1 MVFSDESMYNDRQ
14 RNRDTFIEGG
24 IPMTT
29 HKIPVKFGHQHH
41 FHLHPGLLQHGGH
54 EIGNLLATR
63 LDIPLYDNNLVRM
76 AAEKMDIR
84 EETAKAIDETSLNS
98 FVSSYLITPMGYSSY
113 INSEEYV
120 QPLSEQM
127 YELQTEIIKKLAERG
142 PCVIVG
148 RCADYI
154 LKDNPNCINVFI
166 CADRADRIKRIAERY
181 DVSEKKA
188 LDRIKRMDRER
199 KYYYETHTGQE
210 WGSISSHDILLNA
223 SLLGIEGTVNVLEG
237 IYKR

>member
-1 MVFSDESMYNDRQ
+1 
-14 RNRDTFIEGG
+14 
-24 IPMTT
+24 MTT
-29 HKIPVKFGHQHH
+29 HKIITIGRQFGS
-41 FHLHPGLLQHGGH
+41 GGH

-127 YELQTEIIKKLAERG
+127 YDLQKTCRTWAMCDRGQMCRLYPEGQSKL
-142 PCVIVG
+142 
-148 RCADYI
+148 
-154 LKDNPNCINVFI
+154 
-166 CADRADRIKRIAERY
+166 
-181 DVSEKKA
+181 
-188 LDRIKRMDRER
+188 
-199 KYYYETHTGQE
+199 H
-210 WGSISSHDILLNA
+210 
-223 SLLGIEGTVNVLEG
+223 
-237 IYKR
+237 

>member
-1 MVFSDESMYNDRQ
+1 
-14 RNRDTFIEGG
+14 
-24 IPMTT
+24 MTT
-29 HKIPVKFGHQHH
+29 HKIITIGRQFGS
-41 FHLHPGLLQHGGH
+41 GGH

-166 CADRADRIKRIAERY
+166 CADRADRIKDTMCLRRRLSTALNEWTENGNTITKPIRGRNGEVSVLMRY
-181 DVSEKKA
+181 C
-188 LDRIKRMDRER
+188 
-199 KYYYETHTGQE
+199 
-210 WGSISSHDILLNA
+210 
-223 SLLGIEGTVNVLEG
+223 
-237 IYKR
+237 

>member
-1 MVFSDESMYNDRQ
+1 
-14 RNRDTFIEGG
+14 
-24 IPMTT
+24 MTT
-29 HKIPVKFGHQHH
+29 HKIITIGRQFGS
-41 FHLHPGLLQHGGH
+41 GGH

-166 CADRADRIKRIAERY
+166 CADRADR
-181 DVSEKKA
+181 
-188 LDRIKRMDRER
+188 

-210 WGSISSHDILLNA
+210 WGSISSHEILLNA
-223 SLLGIEGTVNVLEG
+223 SLLGIEGTVDILEG

>member
-1 MVFSDESMYNDRQ
+1 MIEKEIVILSS
-14 RNRDTFIEGG
+14 EGG

-29 HKIPVKFGHQHH
+29 HKIITIGRQFGS
-41 FHLHPGLLQHGGH
+41 GGH

-154 LKDNPNCINVFI
+154 LRDK
-166 CADRADRIKRIAERY
+166 ADHLPSNQLVGR
-181 DVSEKKA
+181 SG
-188 LDRIKRMDRER
+188 
-199 KYYYETHTGQE
+199 TG
-210 WGSISSHDILLNA
+210 ILKLRPVRHDP
-223 SLLGIEGTVNVLEG
+223 SL
-237 IYKR
+237 

>member
-1 MVFSDESMYNDRQ
+1 MM
-14 RNRDTFIEGG
+14 
-24 IPMTT
+24 T
-29 HKIPVKFGHQHH
+29 HKIITIGRQFGS
-41 FHLHPGLLQHGGH
+41 GGH

-148 RCADYI
+148 QMCRLYPEGQ
-154 LKDNPNCINVFI
+154 PNCINVFI
-166 CADRADRIKRIAERY
+166 CADRADRIKLYSGKDTMCLRRKLWIASNVWTEN
-181 DVSEKKA
+181 ENIIMKLIK
-188 LDRIKRMDRER
+188 DRNGEASVLMT
-199 KYYYETHTGQE
+199 YY
-210 WGSISSHDILLNA
+210 
-223 SLLGIEGTVNVLEG
+223 
-237 IYKR
+237 

>member
-1 MVFSDESMYNDRQ
+1 MKRMVFSDGNRY
-14 RNRDTFIEGG
+14 NRDKEIVIFSSEGG

-29 HKIPVKFGHQHH
+29 HKIITIGRQFGS
-41 FHLHPGLLQHGGH
+41 GGH

-166 CADRADRIKRIAERY
+166 CADRADRIKR
-181 DVSEKKA
+181 
-188 LDRIKRMDRER
+188 MDRER

>member
-1 MVFSDESMYNDRQ
+1 MNCRRRSSKTCRTWAMCDRGQ
-14 RNRDTFIEGG
+14 MCRLYPEG
-24 IPMTT
+24 
-29 HKIPVKFGHQHH
+29 Q
-41 FHLHPGLLQHGGH
+41 
-54 EIGNLLATR
+54 
-63 LDIPLYDNNLVRM
+63 
-76 AAEKMDIR
+76 
-84 EETAKAIDETSLNS
+84 S
-98 FVSSYLITPMGYSSY
+98 
-113 INSEEYV
+113 
-120 QPLSEQM
+120 
-127 YELQTEIIKKLAERG
+127 
-142 PCVIVG
+142 
-148 RCADYI
+148 
-154 LKDNPNCINVFI
+154 NCINVFI

>member
-1 MVFSDESMYNDRQ
+1 
-14 RNRDTFIEGG
+14 
-24 IPMTT
+24 MTT
-29 HKIPVKFGHQHH
+29 HKIITIGRQFGS
-41 FHLHPGLLQHGGH
+41 GGN
-54 EIGNLLATR
+54 EIGTR
-63 LDIPLYDNNLVRM
+63 LDIPLYDKNIVRISAENL
-76 AAEKMDIR
+76 DIR

-127 YELQTEIIKKLAERG
+127 YELQTEIIKKHAARG

-166 CADRADRIKRIAERY
+166 CADSADRIKRIADRF
-181 DVSEKKA
+181 DVSENKA
-188 LDRIKRMDRER
+188 LDRFKRMDRVR
-199 KYYYETHTGQE
+199 KYYYETHTGLE
-210 WGSISSHDILLNA
+210 WGGISSHEIL
-223 SLLGIEGTVNVLEG
+223 
-237 IYKR
+237 

>member
-1 MVFSDESMYNDRQ
+1 
-14 RNRDTFIEGG
+14 
-24 IPMTT
+24 MTT
-29 HKIPVKFGHQHH
+29 HKIITIGRQFGS
-41 FHLHPGLLQHGGH
+41 GGH

-142 PCVIVG
+142 PCVI
-148 RCADYI
+148 RT
-154 LKDNPNCINVFI
+154 
-166 CADRADRIKRIAERY
+166 
-181 DVSEKKA
+181 VSMY
-188 LDRIKRMDRER
+188 LSVL
-199 KYYYETHTGQE
+199 TG
-210 WGSISSHDILLNA
+210 L
-223 SLLGIEGTVNVLEG
+223 TVSNVLQKDTMCLRRRLSTALNEWTENG
-237 IYKR
+237 NTITKPIRGRNGEASVLMRYC

>member
-1 MVFSDESMYNDRQ
+1 
-14 RNRDTFIEGG
+14 
-24 IPMTT
+24 MTT
-29 HKIPVKFGHQHH
+29 HKIITIGRQFGS
-41 FHLHPGLLQHGGH
+41 GGH

-166 CADRADRIKRIAERY
+166 CADRADR
-181 DVSEKKA
+181 S
-188 LDRIKRMDRER
+188 
-199 KYYYETHTGQE
+199 
-210 WGSISSHDILLNA
+210 
-223 SLLGIEGTVNVLEG
+223 NVLQKDTMCLRRRLSTALNEWIENG
-237 IYKR
+237 NTITKPIRGRNGEASVLMRYC

>member
-1 MVFSDESMYNDRQ
+1 
-14 RNRDTFIEGG
+14 
-24 IPMTT
+24 MTT
-29 HKIPVKFGHQHH
+29 HKIITIGRQFGS
-41 FHLHPGLLQHGGH
+41 GGH

-148 RCADYI
+148 RCADYV
-154 LKDNPNCINVFI
+154 LKDNPNVVSVFVHADEKF
-166 CADRADRIKRIAERY
+166 CLDRAMERN
-181 DVSEKKA
+181 SMTEKEMK
-188 LDRIKRMDRER
+188 
-199 KYYYETHTGQE
+199 KYIEKTDKFRGDFYRYHTGC
-210 WGSISSHDILLNA
+210 LLYT
-223 SLLGIEGTVNVLEG
+223 SPSP
-237 IYKR
+237 RD

>member
-1 MVFSDESMYNDRQ
+1 
-14 RNRDTFIEGG
+14 
-24 IPMTT
+24 MTT
-29 HKIPVKFGHQHH
+29 HKIITIGRQFGS
-41 FHLHPGLLQHGGH
+41 GGH

-148 RCADYI
+148 RI
-154 LKDNPNCINVFI
+154 
-166 CADRADRIKRIAERY
+166 RT
-181 DVSEKKA
+181 VSMY
-188 LDRIKRMDRER
+188 LSVL
-199 KYYYETHTGQE
+199 TG
-210 WGSISSHDILLNA
+210 L
-223 SLLGIEGTVNVLEG
+223 TVSNVLQKDTMCLRRRLSTALNEWTENG
-237 IYKR
+237 NTITKPIRGRNGEVSVLMRYC

>member
-1 MVFSDESMYNDRQ
+1 MVFSDGNRY
-14 RNRDTFIEGG
+14 NRDKEIVILSSEGG

-29 HKIPVKFGHQHH
+29 HKIITIGRQFGS
-41 FHLHPGLLQHGGH
+41 GGH

-181 DVSEKKA
+181 DLRRRLSTA
-188 LDRIKRMDRER
+188 LN
-199 KYYYETHTGQE
+199 E
-210 WGSISSHDILLNA
+210 WTENGNTITKPIRGRNGEA
-223 SLLGIEGTVNVLEG
+223 SVLMR
-237 IYKR
+237 YC

>member
-1 MVFSDESMYNDRQ
+1 MKHMVFSDGNRY
-14 RNRDTFIEGG
+14 NRDKEIVILSSEGG

-29 HKIPVKFGHQHH
+29 HKIITIGRQFGS
-41 FHLHPGLLQHGGH
+41 GGH

-127 YELQTEIIKKLAERG
+127 YELQTE
-142 PCVIVG
+142 
-148 RCADYI
+148 
-154 LKDNPNCINVFI
+154 
-166 CADRADRIKRIAERY
+166 RIH
-181 DVSEKKA
+181 
-188 LDRIKRMDRER
+188 LC
-199 KYYYETHTGQE
+199 
-210 WGSISSHDILLNA
+210 
-223 SLLGIEGTVNVLEG
+223 
-237 IYKR
+237 

>member
-1 MVFSDESMYNDRQ
+1 
-14 RNRDTFIEGG
+14 
-24 IPMTT
+24 MTT
-29 HKIPVKFGHQHH
+29 HKIITIGRQFGS
-41 FHLHPGLLQHGGH
+41 GGH

-127 YELQTEIIKKLAERG
+127 YELQTEIMCNRRQMCGL
-142 PCVIVG
+142 
-148 RCADYI
+148 Y
-154 LKDNPNCINVFI
+154 F
-166 CADRADRIKRIAERY
+166 
-181 DVSEKKA
+181 
-188 LDRIKRMDRER
+188 
-199 KYYYETHTGQE
+199 
-210 WGSISSHDILLNA
+210 
-223 SLLGIEGTVNVLEG
+223 EG
-237 IYKR
+237 

>member
-1 MVFSDESMYNDRQ
+1 
-14 RNRDTFIEGG
+14 
-24 IPMTT
+24 MTT
-29 HKIPVKFGHQHH
+29 HKIITIGRQFGS
-41 FHLHPGLLQHGGH
+41 GGH

-148 RCADYI
+148 RCAD
-154 LKDNPNCINVFI
+154 
-166 CADRADRIKRIAERY
+166 RADRIKRIAERY

-210 WGSISSHDILLNA
+210 WGSISSHEILLNA
-223 SLLGIEGTVNVLEG
+223 SLLGIEGTVDILEG